1 MLNVLCGET
10 TYMLRIGDRANVLDQ
25 DFGSFSDQLVSSYWR
40 NEHNL
45 LLVLFHLHSY
55 INRFELVGGLQNSL
69 PCRSS
74 HGIWIL
80 YRLILSNICSRL
92 QTRLY
97 LSALVLFRIFWSK
110 NL

>member
-45 LLVLFHLHSY
+45 LLVLFHFAL
-55 INRFELVGGLQNSL
+55 
-69 PCRSS
+69 
-74 HGIWIL
+74 L
-80 YRLILSNICSRL
+80 Y
-92 QTRLY
+92 
-97 LSALVLFRIFWSK
+97 K
-110 NL
+110 